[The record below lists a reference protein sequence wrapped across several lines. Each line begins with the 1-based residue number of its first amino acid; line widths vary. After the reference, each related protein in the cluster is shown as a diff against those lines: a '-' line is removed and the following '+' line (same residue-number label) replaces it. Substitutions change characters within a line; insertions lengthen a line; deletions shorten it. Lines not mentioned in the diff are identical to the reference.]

1 MMTGSLAGVS
11 YVYDL
16 NVVKATDNSGI
27 TVTAEG
33 AGVSAVTGSD
43 GRWVL
48 SQLPMGTYTI
58 SASKA
63 GYGTAKRIGYQF
75 VGGGQTWFGEL
86 SIGELPGFRVTG
98 LSTTNTTTAVS
109 LRGACT
115 DDTRSYPRNLRV
127 FCGYSANVSSDP
139 VTYSST
145 FRFGLGNTPFATFS
159 VAIGKSELNLQG
171 FPSGRTAYAVVYTE
185 GNYRTDYPDMST
197 NRYWFG
203 SLNPTPSNVVS
214 FVVP

>member
-16 NVVKATDNSGI
+16 NAVRATDNSGI

-33 AGVSAVTGSD
+33 TGISAVTGAD

-48 SQLPMGTYTI
+48 SQLPMGTYTL

-63 GYGTAKRIGYQF
+63 GYGTAKAIGYQF
-75 VGGGQTWFGEL
+75 VGGGQTWYGEL
-86 SIGELPGFRVTG
+86 SIGELPGFRVVG
-98 LSTTNTTTAVS
+98 LSATTTTSVVNF
-109 LRGACT
+109 RGTCT
-115 DDTRSYPRNLRV
+115 EDTRSYPRNLRV

-139 VTYSST
+139 GTYAST
-145 FRFGLGNTPFATFS
+145 SLFGMGNAPFVMFT
-159 VAIGKSELNLQG
+159 VALGKSELNLG
-171 FPSGRTAYAVVYTE
+171 GLTSGRTAYAVVYTE
-185 GNYRTDYPDMST
+185 GAFRSTFPDMST
-197 NRYWFG
+197 NRTWYG

>member
-11 YVYDL
+11 FLYDL

-33 AGVSAVTGSD
+33 TGISAVTGSD

-58 SASKA
+58 SASKPA
-63 GYGTAKRIGYQF
+63 YGTAKQFGYQF
-75 VGGGQTWFGEL
+75 VGGGQTWYGEL
-86 SIGELPGFRVTG
+86 SIGELPAFRVTG
-98 LSTTNTTTAVS
+98 LSTTNTTTAVN
-109 LRGACT
+109 LRGTCT
-115 DDTRSYPRNLRV
+115 NDTRSYPRNLRV
-127 FCGYSANVSSDP
+127 FCGYSATVSSDP
-139 VTYSST
+139 VTYAST
-145 FRFGLGNTPFATFS
+145 FRFGMGNTQFETFT
-159 VAIGKSELNLQG
+159 VALSKSDLNLQG

-185 GNYRTDYPDMST
+185 GNFSTVYTDMST
-197 NRYWFG
+197 NRYWYG

-214 FVVP
+214 FIVP